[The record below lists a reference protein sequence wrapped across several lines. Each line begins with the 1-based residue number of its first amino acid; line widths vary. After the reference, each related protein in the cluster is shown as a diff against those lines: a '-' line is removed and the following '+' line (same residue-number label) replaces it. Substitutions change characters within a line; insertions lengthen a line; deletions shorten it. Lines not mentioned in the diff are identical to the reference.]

1 MYELSTYYK
10 QLLVNRKDSI
20 YEVTEVNIRTFIEAL
35 EIFWKKK
42 HNFSTPIKRR
52 HNANIIVS
60 KVLAPKNLP
69 SPGRSASSRARVD
82 F

>member
-35 EIFWKKK
+35 EIF
-42 HNFSTPIKRR
+42 
-52 HNANIIVS
+52 
-60 KVLAPKNLP
+60 
-69 SPGRSASSRARVD
+69 
-82 F
+82 